1 MLPVRVPR
9 RMSGKKL
16 AVRAAFALLGFLGL
30 AVLAVGAFALWLS
43 TADLKPILERQASDG
58 LQRRVT
64 IGAFKVSWADPLAI
78 EVSDLRIANAD
89 WGSVPDM
96 VRVGHLSGLIDVR
109 ALLRGVLRYENLRI
123 EDLTVVL
130 ERDPAGIGNWK
141 FAGGGLGGGLAIVPK
156 NRTQFPTLIDF
167 ALARGLITYRTT
179 SAKILRIALDRIV
192 ARAAGDDTPIAL
204 QGNGTYNDVAAK
216 LDATFESSIA
226 LRDAGRPVGA
236 KITIA
241 GKDTTLAF
249 DGTMTEPV
257 DFEGVRGP
265 LTLEARTLND
275 LLKLFGV
282 NATAKLPLA
291 IAGDL
296 KRDGDDWSLSKAAGK
311 LAENTFT
318 GALGLHEGS
327 RGEPDDISA
336 DLAMKT
342 LDLDGLTSALGH
354 DKTKSDVAALPLRLD
369 LNGVNLAAQLSADQV
384 TLASRRFAAV
394 KLDGKLAGGDVTLR
408 GLAFALAGG
417 TVSASGSLQQ
427 AKVGGH
433 LALTAFLTEAA
444 ADAVA
449 QLVGSDGGEIRGR
462 LDGGVTLDMTGK
474 TLGAA
479 LKTSHGAAIM
489 TMTGGD
495 VARELLERVSADLR
509 TIFRAGEG
517 RVPVTC
523 LLSVLTLKDGIGLLS
538 PLRLDS
544 QEATLMGVGSID
556 FANKRLDLRLQ
567 SDHDTTGFFAL
578 DVPIAVKGPFTAL
591 AVAPLMG
598 TDAHPLSATDGDAA
612 MRALPAALHKL
623 VSGSACAG

>member
-1 MLPVRVPR
+1 
-9 RMSGKKL
+9 MSGRKL
-16 AVRAAFALLGFLGL
+16 AVRAGLVLLGFLGL
-30 AVLAVGAFALWLS
+30 AVVAGGAFALWLS

-64 IGAFKVSWADPLAI
+64 IGAFKVSWTAPLAI
-78 EVSDLRIANAD
+78 EVSDLRIANAG

-109 ALLRGVLRYENLRI
+109 ALLRGVLHYENLRI

-141 FAGGGLGGGLAIVPK
+141 FGGGGLGGGLAIVPK

-167 ALARGLITYRTT
+167 ALARGLVTYRTT
-179 SAKILRIALDRIV
+179 SGKILSIALDRIV
-192 ARAAGDDTPIAL
+192 ARATGDDTPIVL
-204 QGNGTYNDVAAK
+204 QGNGTYNDVAATF
-216 LDATFESSIA
+216 DATFESSVA
-226 LRDAGRPVGA
+226 LRDAGRPVA
-236 KITIA
+236 ATIAIA

-265 LTLEARTLND
+265 LTLEARTLNG

-282 NATAKLPLA
+282 DATAKLPLA

-311 LAENTFT
+311 LAENTFA
-318 GALGLHEGS
+318 GALGLHEGG

-342 LDLDGLTSALGH
+342 LDLDGLMSALGH
-354 DKTKSDVAALPLRLD
+354 DKTKSDVATLPLRLD
-369 LNGVNLAAQLSADQV
+369 LNGVNLTTQLSADQV

-394 KLDGKLAGGDVTLR
+394 KLDGKLAAGDVTLR

-417 TVSASGSLQQ
+417 TVSASGSLQ
-427 AKVGGH
+427 AGGH
-433 LALTAFLTEAA
+433 LALTAFLTKAA

-489 TMTGGD
+489 TMTDGD

-509 TIFRAGEG
+509 TIFRVGDG

-523 LLSVLTLKDGIGLLS
+523 LLGVLTLKDGIGLLS
-538 PLRLDS
+538 PLRLES
-544 QEATLMGVGSID
+544 QEATLMGAGSID
-556 FANKRLDLRLQ
+556 FAGKRLDLRLQ

-578 DVPIAVKGPFTAL
+578 DVPIAVKGLFTAL
-591 AVAPLMG
+591 AVTPLMG
-598 TDAHPLSATDGDAA
+598 ADAHPLTATDGNAA
-612 MRALPAALHKL
+612 MEALPAALHKL
-623 VSGSACAG
+623 ASGGTCAG

>member
-1 MLPVRVPR
+1 VPPVRVPQ
-9 RMSGKKL
+9 RMSGRKL
-16 AVRAAFALLGFLGL
+16 AVRAGLVLLGFLGL
-30 AVLAVGAFALWLS
+30 AVVAGGAFALWLS

-64 IGAFKVSWADPLAI
+64 IGAFKVSWTAPLAI
-78 EVSDLRIANAD
+78 EVSDLRIANAG

-141 FAGGGLGGGLAIVPK
+141 FGGGGLGGGLAIVPK

-167 ALARGLITYRTT
+167 ALARGLVTYRTT
-179 SAKILRIALDRIV
+179 SGKILSIALDRIV
-192 ARAAGDDTPIAL
+192 ARATGDDTPIVL
-204 QGNGTYNDVAAK
+204 QGNGTYNDVAATF
-216 LDATFESSIA
+216 DATFESSVA
-226 LRDAGRPVGA
+226 LRDAGRPVA
-236 KITIA
+236 ATIAIA

-265 LTLEARTLND
+265 LTLEARTLNG

-282 NATAKLPLA
+282 DATAKLPLA

-311 LAENTFT
+311 LAENTFA
-318 GALGLHEGS
+318 GALGLHEGG

-342 LDLDGLTSALGH
+342 LDLDGLMSALGH
-354 DKTKSDVAALPLRLD
+354 DKTKSDVATLPLRLD
-369 LNGVNLAAQLSADQV
+369 LNGVNLTTQLSADQV

-394 KLDGKLAGGDVTLR
+394 KLDGKLAAGDVTLR

-417 TVSASGSLQQ
+417 TVSASGSLQ
-427 AKVGGH
+427 AGGH
-433 LALTAFLTEAA
+433 LALTAFLTKAA

-489 TMTGGD
+489 TMTDGD

-509 TIFRAGEG
+509 TIFRAGDG

-523 LLSVLTLKDGIGLLS
+523 LLGVLTLKDGIGLLS
-538 PLRLDS
+538 PLRLES
-544 QEATLMGVGSID
+544 QEATLMGAGSID
-556 FANKRLDLRLQ
+556 FAGKRLDLRLQ

-578 DVPIAVKGPFTAL
+578 DVPIAVKGLFTAL
-591 AVAPLMG
+591 AVTPLMG
-598 TDAHPLSATDGDAA
+598 ADAHPLTATDGNAA
-612 MRALPAALHKL
+612 MEALPAALHKL
-623 VSGSACAG
+623 ASGGTCAG

>member
-1 MLPVRVPR
+1 
-9 RMSGKKL
+9 MSGRKL
-16 AVRAAFALLGFLGL
+16 AVRAGLVLLGFLGL
-30 AVLAVGAFALWLS
+30 AVVAGGAFALWLS

-64 IGAFKVSWADPLAI
+64 IGAFKVSWTAPLAI
-78 EVSDLRIANAD
+78 EVSDLRIANAG

-141 FAGGGLGGGLAIVPK
+141 FGGGGLGGGLAIVPK

-167 ALARGLITYRTT
+167 ALARGLVTYRTT
-179 SAKILRIALDRIV
+179 SGKILSIALDRIV
-192 ARAAGDDTPIAL
+192 ARATGDDTPIVL
-204 QGNGTYNDVAAK
+204 QGNGTYNDVAATF
-216 LDATFESSIA
+216 DATFESSVA
-226 LRDAGRPVGA
+226 LRDAGRPVA
-236 KITIA
+236 ATIAIA

-265 LTLEARTLND
+265 LTLEARTLNG

-282 NATAKLPLA
+282 DATAKLPLA

-311 LAENTFT
+311 LAENTFA
-318 GALGLHEGS
+318 GALGLHEGG

-342 LDLDGLTSALGH
+342 LDLDGLMSALGH
-354 DKTKSDVAALPLRLD
+354 DKTKSDVATLPLRLD
-369 LNGVNLAAQLSADQV
+369 LNGVNLTTQLSADQV
-384 TLASRRFAAV
+384 TLASGRFAAV
-394 KLDGKLAGGDVTLR
+394 KLDGKLAAGDVTLR

-417 TVSASGSLQQ
+417 TVSASGSLQ
-427 AKVGGH
+427 AGGH
-433 LALTAFLTEAA
+433 LALTAFLTKAA

-489 TMTGGD
+489 TMTDGD

-509 TIFRAGEG
+509 TIFRAGDG

-523 LLSVLTLKDGIGLLS
+523 LLGVLTLKDGIGLLS
-538 PLRLDS
+538 PLRLES
-544 QEATLMGVGSID
+544 QEATLMGAGSID
-556 FANKRLDLRLQ
+556 FAGKRLDLRLQ

-578 DVPIAVKGPFTAL
+578 DVPIAVKGLFTAL
-591 AVAPLMG
+591 AVTPLMG
-598 TDAHPLSATDGDAA
+598 ADAHPLTATDGNAA
-612 MRALPAALHKL
+612 MEALPAALHKL
-623 VSGSACAG
+623 ASGGTCAG

>member
-1 MLPVRVPR
+1 
-9 RMSGKKL
+9 MSGRKL
-16 AVRAAFALLGFLGL
+16 AVRAGLVLLGFLGL
-30 AVLAVGAFALWLS
+30 AVVAGGAFALWLS

-64 IGAFKVSWADPLAI
+64 IGAFKVSWTAPLAI
-78 EVSDLRIANAD
+78 EVSDLRIANAG

-141 FAGGGLGGGLAIVPK
+141 FGGGGLGGGLAIVPK

-167 ALARGLITYRTT
+167 ALARGLVTYRTT
-179 SAKILRIALDRIV
+179 SGKILSIALDRIV
-192 ARAAGDDTPIAL
+192 ARATGDDTPIVL
-204 QGNGTYNDVAAK
+204 QGNGTYNDVGATF
-216 LDATFESSIA
+216 DATFESSVA
-226 LRDAGRPVGA
+226 LRDAGRPVA
-236 KITIA
+236 ATIAIA

-265 LTLEARTLND
+265 LTLEARTLNG

-282 NATAKLPLA
+282 DATAKLPLA

-311 LAENTFT
+311 LAENTFA
-318 GALGLHEGS
+318 GALGLHEGG

-342 LDLDGLTSALGH
+342 LDLDGLMSALGH
-354 DKTKSDVAALPLRLD
+354 DKTKSDVATLPLRLD
-369 LNGVNLAAQLSADQV
+369 LNGVNLTTQLSADQV

-394 KLDGKLAGGDVTLR
+394 KLDGKLAAGDVTLR

-417 TVSASGSLQQ
+417 TVSASGSLQ
-427 AKVGGH
+427 AGGH
-433 LALTAFLTEAA
+433 LALTAFLTKAA

-489 TMTGGD
+489 TMTDGD

-509 TIFRAGEG
+509 TIFRAGDG

-523 LLSVLTLKDGIGLLS
+523 LLGVLTLKDGIGLLS
-538 PLRLDS
+538 PLRLES
-544 QEATLMGVGSID
+544 QEATLMGAGSID
-556 FANKRLDLRLQ
+556 FAGKRLDLRLQ

-578 DVPIAVKGPFTAL
+578 DVPIAVKGLFTAL
-591 AVAPLMG
+591 AVTPLMG
-598 TDAHPLSATDGDAA
+598 ADAHPLTPTDGNAA
-612 MRALPAALHKL
+612 MEALPAALHKL
-623 VSGSACAG
+623 ASGGTCAG

>member
-1 MLPVRVPR
+1 MVHGPR
-9 RMSGKKL
+9 RISGKKL
-16 AVRAAFALLGFLGL
+16 AVRAALFILGFLGL
-30 AVLAVGAFALWLS
+30 ATLAVGAFALWLS
-43 TADLKPILERQASDG
+43 TADLKPILERRASDG

-64 IGAFKVSWADPLAI
+64 IGAFKVGWGDPLAI
-78 EVSDLRIANAD
+78 EASDLRIANAG

-96 VRVGHLSGLIDVR
+96 VRVGHLSALIDVR

-130 ERDPAGIGNWK
+130 ERDPAGTGNWK
-141 FAGGGLGGGLAIVPK
+141 LAGSGLGGGLAVVPK

-167 ALARGLITYRTT
+167 ALARGLVTYRTT
-179 SAKILRIALDRIV
+179 SGKILRIAMDRIT
-192 ARAAGDDTPIAL
+192 ARTPGEESPIAL
-204 QGNGTYNDVAAK
+204 QIDGAYNDVAAK

-236 KITIA
+236 KIAIA

-249 DGTMTEPV
+249 DGTMMEPV

-265 LTLEARTLND
+265 LALEAHKLDD
-275 LLKLFGV
+275 LLKMFGV
-282 NATAKLPLA
+282 AAPAKLPLA
-291 IAGDL
+291 LAGDL

-318 GALGLHEGS
+318 GALGLHEGG

-336 DLAMKT
+336 DLAMKS
-342 LDLDGLTSALGH
+342 LDINGLMSALGH
-354 DKTKSDVAALPLRLD
+354 DKKKQDVAALPLQMD
-369 LNGVNLAAQLSADQV
+369 LAGVNLAAQLSADQV
-384 TLASRRFAAV
+384 TLGSRRFAAV
-394 KLDGKLAGGDVTLR
+394 KVDGTLAAGDVTLR
-408 GLAFALAGG
+408 ALAFALAGG
-417 TVSASGSLQQ
+417 TVSAAGSLQQ
-427 AKVGGH
+427 AKTGGH
-433 LALTAFLTEAA
+433 LALTAFLTKAA
-444 ADAVA
+444 ADALA
-449 QLVGSDGGEIRGR
+449 ELVGSNGGEIRGR

-479 LKTSHGAAIM
+479 LKTGRGAAIM
-489 TMTGGD
+489 TMTDGD

-509 TIFRAGEG
+509 TLVRAGEG

-523 LLSVLTLKDGIGLLS
+523 LLGVLTLKDGIGLLS

-544 QEATLMGVGSID
+544 KEATLMGAGSID
-556 FANKRLDLRLQ
+556 FAGRRLDLRLQ

-591 AVAPLMG
+591 AVTPLMG
-598 TDAHPLSATDGDAA
+598 ADVHPLTATDGAAA
-612 MRALPAALHKL
+612 MEALPTALHKL
-623 VSGSACAG
+623 ASGSTCAG

>member
-1 MLPVRVPR
+1 
-9 RMSGKKL
+9 MSGRKL
-16 AVRAAFALLGFLGL
+16 AVRAGLVLLGFLGL
-30 AVLAVGAFALWLS
+30 AVVAGGAFALWLS

-64 IGAFKVSWADPLAI
+64 IGAFKVSWTAPLAI
-78 EVSDLRIANAD
+78 EVSDLRIANAG

-141 FAGGGLGGGLAIVPK
+141 FGGGGLGGGLAIVPK

-167 ALARGLITYRTT
+167 ALARGLVTYRTT
-179 SAKILRIALDRIV
+179 SGKILSIALDRIV
-192 ARAAGDDTPIAL
+192 ARATGDDTPIVL
-204 QGNGTYNDVAAK
+204 QGNGTYNDVAATF
-216 LDATFESSIA
+216 DATFESSVA
-226 LRDAGRPVGA
+226 LRDAGRPVA
-236 KITIA
+236 ATIAIA

-265 LTLEARTLND
+265 LTLEARTLNG

-282 NATAKLPLA
+282 DATAKLPLA

-311 LAENTFT
+311 LAENTFA
-318 GALGLHEGS
+318 GALGLHEGG

-342 LDLDGLTSALGH
+342 LDLDGLMSALGH
-354 DKTKSDVAALPLRLD
+354 DKTKSDVATLPLRLD
-369 LNGVNLAAQLSADQV
+369 LNGVNLTTQLSADQV

-394 KLDGKLAGGDVTLR
+394 KLDGKLAAGDVTLR

-417 TVSASGSLQQ
+417 TVSASGSLQ
-427 AKVGGH
+427 AGGH
-433 LALTAFLTEAA
+433 LALTAFLTKAA

-489 TMTGGD
+489 TMTDGD

-509 TIFRAGEG
+509 TIFRAGDG

-523 LLSVLTLKDGIGLLS
+523 LLGVLTLKDGIGLLS
-538 PLRLDS
+538 PLRLES
-544 QEATLMGVGSID
+544 QEATLMGAGSID
-556 FANKRLDLRLQ
+556 FAGKRLDLRLQ

-578 DVPIAVKGPFTAL
+578 DVPIAVKGLFTAL
-591 AVAPLMG
+591 AVTPLMG
-598 TDAHPLSATDGDAA
+598 ADAHPLTATDGNAA
-612 MRALPAALHKL
+612 MEALPAALHKL
-623 VSGSACAG
+623 ASGGTCAG

>member
-1 MLPVRVPR
+1 
-9 RMSGKKL
+9 MSGRKL
-16 AVRAAFALLGFLGL
+16 AVRAGLVLLGFLGL
-30 AVLAVGAFALWLS
+30 AVVAGGAFALWLS

-64 IGAFKVSWADPLAI
+64 IGAFKVSWTAPLAI
-78 EVSDLRIANAD
+78 EVSDLRIANAG

-141 FAGGGLGGGLAIVPK
+141 FGGGGLGGGLAIVPK

-167 ALARGLITYRTT
+167 ALARGLVTYRTT
-179 SAKILRIALDRIV
+179 SGKILSIALDRIV
-192 ARAAGDDTPIAL
+192 ARATGDDTPIVL
-204 QGNGTYNDVAAK
+204 QGNGTYNDVAATF
-216 LDATFESSIA
+216 DATFESSVA
-226 LRDAGRPVGA
+226 LRDAGRPVA
-236 KITIA
+236 ATIAIA

-265 LTLEARTLND
+265 LTLEARTLNG

-282 NATAKLPLA
+282 DATAKLPLA

-311 LAENTFT
+311 LAENTFA
-318 GALGLHEGS
+318 GALGLHEGG

-342 LDLDGLTSALGH
+342 LDLDGLMSALGH
-354 DKTKSDVAALPLRLD
+354 DKTKSDVATLPLRLD
-369 LNGVNLAAQLSADQV
+369 LNGVNLTTQLSADQV
-384 TLASRRFAAV
+384 TLASGRFAAV
-394 KLDGKLAGGDVTLR
+394 KLDGKLAAGDVTLR

-417 TVSASGSLQQ
+417 TVSASGSLQ
-427 AKVGGH
+427 AGGH
-433 LALTAFLTEAA
+433 LALTAFLTKAA

-489 TMTGGD
+489 TMTDGD

-509 TIFRAGEG
+509 TIFRVGDG

-523 LLSVLTLKDGIGLLS
+523 LLGVLTLKDGIGLLS
-538 PLRLDS
+538 PLRLES
-544 QEATLMGVGSID
+544 QEATLMGAGSID
-556 FANKRLDLRLQ
+556 FAGKRLDLRLQ

-578 DVPIAVKGPFTAL
+578 DVPIAVKGLFTAL
-591 AVAPLMG
+591 AVTPLMG
-598 TDAHPLSATDGDAA
+598 ADAHPLTATDGNAA
-612 MRALPAALHKL
+612 MEALPAALHKL
-623 VSGSACAG
+623 ASGGTCAG

>member
-1 MLPVRVPR
+1 VPPVRVPQ
-9 RMSGKKL
+9 RMSGRKL
-16 AVRAAFALLGFLGL
+16 AVRAGLVLLGFLGL
-30 AVLAVGAFALWLS
+30 AVVAGGAFALWLS

-64 IGAFKVSWADPLAI
+64 IGAFKVSWTAPLAI
-78 EVSDLRIANAD
+78 EVSDLRIANAG

-109 ALLRGVLRYENLRI
+109 ALLRGVLHYENLRI

-141 FAGGGLGGGLAIVPK
+141 FGGGGLGGGLAIVPK

-167 ALARGLITYRTT
+167 ALARGLVTYRTT
-179 SAKILRIALDRIV
+179 SGKILSIALDRIV
-192 ARAAGDDTPIAL
+192 ARATGDDTPIVL
-204 QGNGTYNDVAAK
+204 QGNGTYNDVAATF
-216 LDATFESSIA
+216 DATFESSVA
-226 LRDAGRPVGA
+226 LRDAGRPVA
-236 KITIA
+236 ATIAIA

-265 LTLEARTLND
+265 LTLEARTLNG

-282 NATAKLPLA
+282 DATAKLPLA

-311 LAENTFT
+311 LAENTFA
-318 GALGLHEGS
+318 GALGLHEGG

-342 LDLDGLTSALGH
+342 LDLDGLMSALGH
-354 DKTKSDVAALPLRLD
+354 DKTKSDVATLPLRLD
-369 LNGVNLAAQLSADQV
+369 LNGVNLTTQLSADQV

-394 KLDGKLAGGDVTLR
+394 KLDGKLAAGDVTLR

-417 TVSASGSLQQ
+417 TVSASGSLQ
-427 AKVGGH
+427 AGGH
-433 LALTAFLTEAA
+433 LALTAFLTKAA

-489 TMTGGD
+489 TMTDGD

-509 TIFRAGEG
+509 TIFRAGDG

-523 LLSVLTLKDGIGLLS
+523 LLGVLTLKDGIGLLS
-538 PLRLDS
+538 PLRLEL
-544 QEATLMGVGSID
+544 QEATLMGAGSID
-556 FANKRLDLRLQ
+556 FAGKRLDLRLQ

-578 DVPIAVKGPFTAL
+578 DVPIAVKGLFTAL
-591 AVAPLMG
+591 AVTPLMG
-598 TDAHPLSATDGDAA
+598 ADAHPLTATDGNAA
-612 MRALPAALHKL
+612 MEALPAALHKL
-623 VSGSACAG
+623 ASGGTCAG